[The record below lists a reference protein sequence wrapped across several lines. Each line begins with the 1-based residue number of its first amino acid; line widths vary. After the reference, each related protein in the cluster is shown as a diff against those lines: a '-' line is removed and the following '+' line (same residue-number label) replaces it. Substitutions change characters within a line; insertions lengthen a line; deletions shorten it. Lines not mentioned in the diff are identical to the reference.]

1 MNFFDE
7 AYQGTPPWDIGR
19 PQRAF
24 VRLVETGVLAHN
36 PILDV
41 GCGTG
46 ENALFFASKGLE
58 TVGIDSAPRAVEK
71 ARRKAEERGLKAT
84 FLLHDALDL
93 VSLDRRFATV
103 TDCGLFHT
111 LDDDDRVRYAD
122 QLWRVLKPG
131 GAYMMMTFS
140 DKEPT
145 DWGGPRRVSKPEILA
160 AFPPPKFRVRAIEDA
175 RFETH
180 HHEDGGRAYLSIVD
194 RP

>member
-1 MNFFDE
+1 M
-7 AYQGTPPWDIGR
+7 YGGTPPWDIGR

-24 VRLVETGVLAHN
+24 VQLVETGVLAHN

-46 ENALFFASKGLE
+46 ENALHFAAKGLE
-58 TVGIDSAPRAVEK
+58 VVGIDSAPRAIAK
-71 ARRKAEERGLKAT
+71 AQGKAKERNLKAT
-84 FLLHDALDL
+84 FLFHDALDL
-93 VSLDRRFATV
+93 ASLHRQFATV

-111 LDDDDRVRYAD
+111 FDDEERVRFAD
-122 QLWRVLKPG
+122 QVWGALKPG
-131 GAYMMMTFS
+131 GTYAMMAFS

-145 DWGGPRRVSKPEILA
+145 DWGGPRRVSKAEIRA
-160 AFPPPKFRVRAIEDA
+160 SFPPPKFRVRSIADA

-180 HHEDGGRAYLSIVD
+180 HHEDGGRAYISIVD

>member
-1 MNFFDE
+1 MSFNDMY
-7 AYQGTPPWDIGR
+7 AGTPPWDIGR

-58 TVGIDSAPRAVEK
+58 TVGIDSAPRAIEK

-93 VSLDRRFATV
+93 ASLDRRFASV

-111 LDDDDRVRYAD
+111 LDDEERVRYAD
-122 QLWRVLKPG
+122 QLWRVLRPG
-131 GAYMMMTFS
+131 GAYFMMAFS